1 MTEPVSSWGTAVSEV
16 SALLREGGFDQS
28 GRDARALLAHVLEE
42 TPERIFAWPE
52 NDLSAEQFSQFRS
65 LVTRRLAHEPLSRI
79 LGRREFWSLSFRLS
93 ADTLDPRPDSE
104 AVIEAVLGNL
114 PDRPRAMRMLDLGT
128 GTGCLMAALLSEYPN
143 ATGIAVDVSEGAAGT
158 ARQNMI
164 DLGLSDRVEV
174 RTGNWDDG
182 LDEQFDLIVSNP
194 PYIVDHDIPELDI
207 EVTDYDPVLAL
218 AGGADGLDAYRRLA
232 MILPLRLAKRG
243 LAILEFG
250 HGQAADIAEIMQ
262 AGGTE
267 VFDWKEDLAGR
278 KRCAV
283 CRCITNT

>member
-1 MTEPVSSWGTAVSEV
+1 
-16 SALLREGGFDQS
+16 
-28 GRDARALLAHVLEE
+28 
-42 TPERIFAWPE
+42 
-52 NDLSAEQFSQFRS
+52 
-65 LVTRRLAHEPLSRI
+65 
-79 LGRREFWSLSFRLS
+79 
-93 ADTLDPRPDSE
+93 
-104 AVIEAVLGNL
+104 
-114 PDRPRAMRMLDLGT
+114 
-128 GTGCLMAALLSEYPN
+128 
-143 ATGIAVDVSEGAAGT
+143 
-158 ARQNMI
+158 
-164 DLGLSDRVEV
+164 
-174 RTGNWDDG
+174 
-182 LDEQFDLIVSNP
+182 
-194 PYIVDHDIPELDI
+194 VDHDIPELDI